1 MLIYLMFNSNINV
14 MNIDLFKYIM
24 KMIVVPML
32 LLSLVLI
39 SHGSD
44 DHISFINVIGFILL
58 IISGSYIIV
67 DVSKDKNE

>member
-1 MLIYLMFNSNINV
+1 

-39 SHGSD
+39 IHGSD
-44 DHISFINVIGFILL
+44 DNISITNIIGFILL

-67 DVSKDKNE
+67 DAKNKDE

>member
-1 MLIYLMFNSNINV
+1 MVTINIIN
-14 MNIDLFKYIM
+14 MNIDLIKYIM
-24 KMIVVPML
+24 KIIVVPML

-44 DHISFINVIGFILL
+44 NNISITNVIGFILL

-67 DVSKDKNE
+67 DAKNKDE

>member
-1 MLIYLMFNSNINV
+1 MFNYNINV

-39 SHGSD
+39 THGTS
-44 DHISFINVIGFILL
+44 DHISIVNIIGFILL

-67 DVSKDKNE
+67 DAKNKDE

>member
-1 MLIYLMFNSNINV
+1 
-14 MNIDLFKYIM
+14 MNIDLMKYIM

-39 SHGSD
+39 IHGTS
-44 DHISFINVIGFILL
+44 DHISIVNIIGFILL

-67 DVSKDKNE
+67 DAKNENE

>member
-1 MLIYLMFNSNINV
+1 
-14 MNIDLFKYIM
+14 MNIDLMKYVMQI
-24 KMIVVPML
+24 IVVPML

-44 DHISFINVIGFILL
+44 SNISIINIIGFILL

-67 DVSKDKNE
+67 DAKNNKDE

>member
-1 MLIYLMFNSNINV
+1 
-14 MNIDLFKYIM
+14 MNIDLFKYIV

-39 SHGSD
+39 IHGSD
-44 DHISFINVIGFILL
+44 DNISITNIIGFILL

-67 DVSKDKNE
+67 DAKNKDE

>member
-1 MLIYLMFNSNINV
+1 MFNYNINV
-14 MNIDLFKYIM
+14 MKIDLFKYIM

-39 SHGSD
+39 IHGSD
-44 DHISFINVIGFILL
+44 DNISITNVIGFILL

-67 DVSKDKNE
+67 DAKNKDE

>member
-1 MLIYLMFNSNINV
+1 MK
-14 MNIDLFKYIM
+14 IDLMKYIM

-44 DHISFINVIGFILL
+44 DNISFINVIGFILL

-67 DVSKDKNE
+67 DAKNKDE

>member
-1 MLIYLMFNSNINV
+1 MK
-14 MNIDLFKYIM
+14 IDLFKYIM
-24 KMIVVPML
+24 KIIVLPML

-44 DHISFINVIGFILL
+44 DHISIMNVIGFILL

-67 DVSKDKNE
+67 DAKNNDEESK

>member
-1 MLIYLMFNSNINV
+1 MVTINIIN
-14 MNIDLFKYIM
+14 MNIDLIKYIM
-24 KMIVVPML
+24 KIIVVPML

-39 SHGSD
+39 SHGTD

-67 DVSKDKNE
+67 DASKNKDE

>member
-1 MLIYLMFNSNINV
+1 
-14 MNIDLFKYIM
+14 MNIDLMKYIM
-24 KMIVVPML
+24 KIIVVPML

-44 DHISFINVIGFILL
+44 SNISIINIIGFILL

-67 DVSKDKNE
+67 DAKNNKDE

>member
-1 MLIYLMFNSNINV
+1 
-14 MNIDLFKYIM
+14 MNIDLMKYIM

-39 SHGSD
+39 IHGSD
-44 DHISFINVIGFILL
+44 DNISITNVIGFILL

-67 DVSKDKNE
+67 DAKNKDK

>member
-1 MLIYLMFNSNINV
+1 

-39 SHGSD
+39 IHGND
-44 DHISFINVIGFILL
+44 DDISFINIIGFILL

-67 DVSKDKNE
+67 DAKNKDE

>member
-1 MLIYLMFNSNINV
+1 

-39 SHGSD
+39 IHGSD
-44 DHISFINVIGFILL
+44 DNISITNVIGLILL

-67 DVSKDKNE
+67 DAKNKDE

>member
-1 MLIYLMFNSNINV
+1 MFNSNINV

-24 KMIVVPML
+24 KIIVVPML

-39 SHGSD
+39 SHGTD

-67 DVSKDKNE
+67 DAKNKDK

>member
-1 MLIYLMFNSNINV
+1 

-39 SHGSD
+39 IHGND
-44 DHISFINVIGFILL
+44 DNISITNVIGFILL

-67 DVSKDKNE
+67 DAKNRDE

>member
-1 MLIYLMFNSNINV
+1 

-24 KMIVVPML
+24 KMIVVPIL

-39 SHGSD
+39 IHGSD
-44 DHISFINVIGFILL
+44 DNISIINVIGFILL

-67 DVSKDKNE
+67 DAKNKDE

>member
-1 MLIYLMFNSNINV
+1 

-32 LLSLVLI
+32 LLSLILI
-39 SHGSD
+39 IHGSD
-44 DHISFINVIGFILL
+44 DNISITNVIGFILL

-67 DVSKDKNE
+67 DAKNKDE

>member
-1 MLIYLMFNSNINV
+1 MVTINIIN
-14 MNIDLFKYIM
+14 MNIDLIKYIM

-39 SHGSD
+39 IHGSD
-44 DHISFINVIGFILL
+44 DNISIMNVIGFILL

-67 DVSKDKNE
+67 DAKNKDE

>member
-1 MLIYLMFNSNINV
+1 MVTINIIN
-14 MNIDLFKYIM
+14 MKIDLFKYII
-24 KMIVVPML
+24 KIIVVPML

-44 DHISFINVIGFILL
+44 NNISIINIIGFILL

-67 DVSKDKNE
+67 DAKNNKDEESK

>member
-1 MLIYLMFNSNINV
+1 
-14 MNIDLFKYIM
+14 MNIDLIKYIM

-39 SHGSD
+39 IHGSD
-44 DHISFINVIGFILL
+44 DNISITNIIGFILL

-67 DVSKDKNE
+67 DAKNKDE